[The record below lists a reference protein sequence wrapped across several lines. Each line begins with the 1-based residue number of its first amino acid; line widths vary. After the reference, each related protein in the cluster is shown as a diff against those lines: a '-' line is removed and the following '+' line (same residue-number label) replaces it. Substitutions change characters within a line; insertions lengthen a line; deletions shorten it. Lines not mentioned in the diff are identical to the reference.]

1 MKKIFLI
8 AFILLQFIDSEA
20 QVVEVNPNIKWSYV
34 RSQELDLQNE
44 GVYKY
49 EFPAERGYDY
59 IFNLFYSEIDF
70 ISYIKVYDIQMKPI
84 HSEVDSSSRVETHLG
99 FRVQKSGTY
108 YVVFGF
114 QQKDQEIPKLSTQFT
129 LVRRPIV
136 E

>member
-8 AFILLQFIDSEA
+8 AFILIQFVDADA
-20 QVVEVNPNIKWSYV
+20 QVIEVNPNIKWSYV
-34 RSQELDLQNE
+34 RSQEIDLQNE

-59 IFNLFYSEIDF
+59 IFNLFYTELDF
-70 ISYIKVYDIQMKPI
+70 ISFIKVYDIQMKPVA
-84 HSEVDSSSRVETHLG
+84 SEADSSSRVETHLS
-99 FRVQKSGTY
+99 FRVPKSGTY
-108 YVVFGF
+108 YVVFGYK
-114 QQKDQEIPKLSTQFT
+114 QKEQEIPKLNTQFT